1 MIWILR
7 SFWPSSLLAS
17 VSDSYLILS
26 RASEELE
33 TSSRRKISLF
43 ELKVD
48 DQAHELSDLGLE
60 GEGLHLI
67 THPLKIKSF
76 WFAVKK
82 FTCSP
87 VRPGL
92 EGEGLH

>member
-1 MIWILR
+1 MIWIFR

-43 ELKVD
+43 EEGVD
-48 DQAHELSDLGLE
+48 DQAHKLSNLSLE

-67 THPLKIKSF
+67 PHLCNLKVSF
-76 WFAVKK
+76 
-82 FTCSP
+82 
-87 VRPGL
+87 
-92 EGEGLH
+92 